1 MAGLDTQGLAMAIDF
16 GRTADDYTRHRAG
29 FPDAFFERIF
39 QDGTVRA
46 GQDVLD
52 LGTGTGTV
60 ARGLA
65 LRGCTVT
72 ALDHSA
78 PLLAQAAQLD
88 RAAGVQVKQ
97 VRARVEN
104 AGFAPASF
112 DLVSAGQCWHW
123 FERAR
128 TAALVRRWLR
138 PGGHLLI
145 AHFDWLPLNG
155 NLVQD
160 TERLILACNPAWTLH
175 SGSGLYPAWLK
186 DVAEAGFTDLRTW
199 SFDLDIPYSHE
210 AWRGR
215 IRASAAIGAV
225 LDAAKVR
232 HFDAEL
238 TAMLASR
245 HPHEPLAV
253 PHRVWALSAVA
264 PGLLD

>member
-1 MAGLDTQGLAMAIDF
+1 MAIDF
-16 GRTADDYTRHRAG
+16 GKTASDYARHRAG
-29 FPDAFFERIF
+29 FPDAFFERLF
-39 QDGTVRA
+39 TDGTVRP
-46 GQDVLD
+46 GQSVLD

-65 LRGCTVT
+65 LRGCEVT
-72 ALDHSA
+72 GLDHSA
-78 PLLAQAAQLD
+78 PLLAQAAEMD

-104 AGFAPASF
+104 ADFAPASF
-112 DLVSAGQCWHW
+112 DLITAGQCWHW
-123 FERAR
+123 FDRAR
-128 TAALVRRWLR
+128 TAALVRGWLR
-138 PGGHLLI
+138 PGGRLLI

-160 TERLILACNPAWTLH
+160 TERLILTCNPAWTLH

-186 DVAEAGFTDLRTW
+186 DVAEAGFTELRTW
-199 SFDLDIPYSHE
+199 SFDLDVPYSHE

-225 LDAAKVR
+225 LDEAKVKR
-232 HFDAEL
+232 FDAEL
-238 TAMLASR
+238 AGMLASR
-245 HPHEPLAV
+245 HPQEPLAV

-264 PGLLD
+264 PGSLG

>member
-1 MAGLDTQGLAMAIDF
+1 MAIDF
-16 GRTADDYTRHRAG
+16 GRTADDYVRHRAG
-29 FPDAFFERIF
+29 FPEAFFERIF
-39 QDGTVRA
+39 QDGTARA
-46 GQDVLD
+46 GQQALD
-52 LGTGTGTV
+52 LGSGTGTV

-78 PLLAQAAQLD
+78 PLLAQAAELD

-104 AGFAPASF
+104 AEFPPASF
-112 DLVSAGQCWHW
+112 DLVTAGQCWHW
-123 FERAR
+123 FDRAR
-128 TAALVRRWLR
+128 TAALVHGWLR
-138 PGGHLLI
+138 PGGRLLI

-160 TERLILACNPAWTLH
+160 TERLILTCNPAWTLH
-175 SGSGLYPAWLK
+175 SGSGMYPAWLK
-186 DVAEAGFTDLRTW
+186 DVAEAGFTELRTW
-199 SFDLDIPYSHE
+199 SFDLDVPYSHE

-225 LDAAKVR
+225 LDEAKVKR
-232 HFDAEL
+232 FDAEL
-238 TAMLASR
+238 AGMLASR
-245 HPHEPLAV
+245 HPREPMAV

-264 PGLLD
+264 PGSPG